1 MLDRLLEVLIIAQ
14 VGDGAAVPAG
24 SAATGAPP
32 GAGGGAHPPMGC
44 AGGPEQLLFIGLM
57 LVLFYFM
64 LIRPQQKRAKQHRE
78 LMGSLKRG
86 DTVITASGI
95 FGRIVDIDGNVMTL
109 EIAKNTHI
117 KILKSQV
124 GGLANSDT
132 ENKLAQQPP
141 PAGG

>member
-1 MLDRLLEVLIIAQ
+1 MLEVLIIAQ
-14 VGDGAAVPAG
+14 VGDGAAVPAAP
-24 SAATGAPP
+24 AAGGAAAPP
-32 GAGGGAHPPMGC
+32 GARPPMGC
-44 AGGPEQLLFIGLM
+44 GGGPEQLLFIGLM

-95 FGRIVDIDGNVMTL
+95 FGRIVDVDGNVMTL

-117 KILKSQV
+117 KILKSHV
-124 GGLANSDT
+124 GGLATTDT

-141 PAGG
+141 AVGG